1 MTTPT
6 IAGQQRGVWNARLRA
21 ALPAHLD
28 RLTWD
33 ADRVRDHQRDRLRA
47 LLRHAKAHSRFHA
60 ERLAGID
67 PARFELADLPSLP
80 TMTKAEMMAGLD
92 HLLTDPRLS
101 RAALERHIKRL
112 AHDRDV
118 RPDPPQG
125 SRGLGHAQASLAG
138 LTGATPLLG
147 EYVVLASGGSSGERG
162 VFAYGSDAIVD
173 YTLGLTRAGLARLLA
188 LGPPP
193 PGGVPM
199 AMVAAASPIHATRAL
214 PELFSGELLAV
225 TSIPVT
231 LPLPEIVERLNR
243 AQPMLLQGYPS
254 VLSLLATER
263 AAGRLRIAPLAVT
276 GSSEQF
282 LPDARARAAA
292 AFGVGVVDQF
302 GSTEGVVGAS
312 AEDDPI
318 IVLASD
324 LAIVELVDA
333 CGRPVPP
340 GTPSAKA
347 LVTNLMNPLQPLIR
361 YELPDRFLRQPD
373 AADHGHLR
381 VTVEGRAD
389 DLLRY
394 GDAMVHPLV
403 LRSVMVDTPEVVEY
417 QVIQTRRGAHVRVV
431 APGGVDQA
439 GLAARLAAALGGAGV
454 RDAEVT
460 VEPVAAVPRH
470 PDTGKSKRF
479 LTRPA

>member
-6 IAGQQRGVWNARLRA
+6 IAGQRRGAWNARLRA

-33 ADRVRDHQRDRLRA
+33 ADRIRGHQRERLRA

-60 ERLAGID
+60 ERLAGVD
-67 PARFELADLPSLP
+67 PARFELADLPTLP
-80 TMTKAEMMAGLD
+80 TMTKADMMAGLD
-92 HLLTDPRLS
+92 DLLTDPRLS
-101 RAALERHIKRL
+101 RAVLERH
-112 AHDRDV
+112 
-118 RPDPPQG
+118 
-125 SRGLGHAQASLAG
+125 LAG
-138 LTGATPLLG
+138 LTEATPLLG

-162 VFAYGSDAIVD
+162 VFAYGPDAVVD
-173 YTLGLTRAGLARLLA
+173 YTLGLIRGGLARLLS

-193 PGGVPM
+193 PGGVTM

-225 TSIPVT
+225 TSVPVT
-231 LPLPEIVERLNR
+231 LPLPEIVDRLNR
-243 AQPMLLQGYPS
+243 LQPMLLQGYPS

-282 LPDARARAAA
+282 LPDARARVAA
-292 AFGVGVVDQF
+292 AFRVGVVDQF
-302 GSTEGVVGAS
+302 GATEGMVGGS
-312 AEDDPI
+312 AEDHPI

-333 CGRPVPP
+333 RDRPVPP

-347 LVTNLMNPLQPLIR
+347 LVTNLMNPTQPLIR
-361 YELPDRFLRQPD
+361 YELPDRFVRQPD

-394 GDAMVHPLV
+394 GEVVVHPLV
-403 LRSVMVDTPEVVEY
+403 LRSVLVDTPEVVEY
-417 QVIQTRRGAHVRVV
+417 RVTQTRRGAHVEVV
-431 APGGVDQA
+431 APGGVDTPA
-439 GLAARLAAALGGAGV
+439 LAARLAAALGGAGV
-454 RDAEVT
+454 PDAAVT

-479 LTRPA
+479 VTQPA

>member
-6 IAGQQRGVWNARLRA
+6 IAGQRRGSWNARLRA

-33 ADRVRDHQRDRLRA
+33 ADRVRVHQRDRLRA

-60 ERLAGID
+60 ERLAGVD
-67 PARFELADLPSLP
+67 AARFELGDLPALP
-80 TMTKAEMMAGLD
+80 TMTKADMMAGLD
-92 HLLTDPRLS
+92 DLLTDPRLS
-101 RAALERHIKRL
+101 RAALERH
-112 AHDRDV
+112 
-118 RPDPPQG
+118 
-125 SRGLGHAQASLAG
+125 LAG
-138 LTGATPLLG
+138 STTEATALHG

-162 VFAYGSDAIVD
+162 VFAYGADAIVD
-173 YTLGLTRAGLARLLA
+173 YTLGLTRGGLARLLA
-188 LGPPP
+188 MGPPP

-214 PELFSGELLAV
+214 PELFSGEPLAV

-231 LPLPEIVERLNR
+231 LPLPEIVARLNR
-243 AQPMLLQGYPS
+243 LRPMLLQGYPS

-282 LPDARARAAA
+282 LADARARVAA

-302 GSTEGVVGAS
+302 GSTEGVLGSS
-312 AEDDPI
+312 APDDSA

-324 LAIVELVDA
+324 LAIVELVDDRN
-333 CGRPVPP
+333 RPVAP

-347 LVTNLMNPLQPLIR
+347 LVTNLMNPTQPLIR
-361 YELPDRFLRQPD
+361 YELPDRFVRQPD
-373 AADHGHLR
+373 AAGHGHLR

-389 DLLRY
+389 DLLRF
-394 GDAMVHPLV
+394 GEVVVHPLV
-403 LRSVMVDTPEVVEY
+403 LRSVLVDTPEVVEY
-417 QVIQTRRGAHVRVV
+417 QVTQTRRGAHVAVV
-431 APGGVDQA
+431 APGGVHEPA
-439 GLAARLAAALGGAGV
+439 LAARLADALGGAGV
-454 RDAEVT
+454 HAAEVT
-460 VEPVAAVPRH
+460 VQSVAAVARH
-470 PDTGKSKRF
+470 PDTGKTKRF
-479 LTRPA
+479 VTRPA

>member
-6 IAGQQRGVWNARLRA
+6 IAGQQRGIWNARLRA

-33 ADRVRDHQRDRLRA
+33 ADRVRAFQRARLRA

-60 ERLAGID
+60 ERLAGVD

-92 HLLTDPRLS
+92 DLLTDPRLS
-101 RAALERHIKRL
+101 RAALERH
-112 AHDRDV
+112 
-118 RPDPPQG
+118 
-125 SRGLGHAQASLAG
+125 LAG
-138 LTGATPLLG
+138 LAEATPLLG
-147 EYVVLASGGSSGERG
+147 EYVVLVSGGSSGERG
-162 VFAYGSDAIVD
+162 VFAYGADAIVD

-193 PGGVPM
+193 PGGLPM

-231 LPLPEIVERLNR
+231 LPPPEIVERLNR
-243 AQPMLLQGYPS
+243 ARPMLLQGYPS

-263 AAGRLRIAPLAVT
+263 AASRLLIAPLAVT

-282 LPDARARAAA
+282 LPDARARVAA

-312 AEDDPI
+312 APDDPA

-333 CGRPVPP
+333 HDRPVPP

-347 LVTNLMNPLQPLIR
+347 LVTNLMNPVQPLIR
-361 YELPDRFLRQPD
+361 YELPDRFVRQPD

-394 GDAMVHPLV
+394 GDVMIHPLV
-403 LRSVMVDTPEVVEY
+403 LRSVLVDTPEVVEY
-417 QVIQTRRGAHVRVV
+417 QVTQTRRGAHVQVV
-431 APGGVDQA
+431 APGGVDQP
-439 GLAARLAAALGGAGV
+439 GLAARLAAAL
-454 RDAEVT
+454 
-460 VEPVAAVPRH
+460 AAPASPAPR
-470 PDTGKSKRF
+470 
-479 LTRPA
+479 

>member
-6 IAGQQRGVWNARLRA
+6 IAGQQRGIWNARLRA

-33 ADRVRDHQRDRLRA
+33 ADRVRAHQRDRLRA

-60 ERLAGID
+60 ERLAGVD

-80 TMTKAEMMAGLD
+80 TMTKAEMIAGLD
-92 HLLTDPRLS
+92 DLLTDPRLS
-101 RAALERHIKRL
+101 RAALERH
-112 AHDRDV
+112 
-118 RPDPPQG
+118 
-125 SRGLGHAQASLAG
+125 LAG
-138 LTGATPLLG
+138 LTEATPLLDG
-147 EYVVLASGGSSGERG
+147 YVVLASGGSSGERG
-162 VFAYGSDAIVD
+162 VFAYGAGAIVD
-173 YTLGLTRAGLARLLA
+173 YTLGLTRAGLARLLG

-225 TSIPVT
+225 TSVPVT

-243 AQPMLLQGYPS
+243 ARPMLLQGYPS

-282 LPDARARAAA
+282 LPDARARVAA
-292 AFGVGVVDQF
+292 AFGGGVVDQF
-302 GSTEGVVGAS
+302 GSTEGVVGAT
-312 AEDDPI
+312 APDDAA

-333 CGRPVPP
+333 AGRPVPP
-340 GTPSAKA
+340 GTSSATA
-347 LVTNLMNPLQPLIR
+347 LVTNLMNPVQPLIR
-361 YELPDRFLRQPD
+361 YELPDRFIRQPD

-394 GDAMVHPLV
+394 GDVMVHPLV
-403 LRSVMVDTPEVVEY
+403 LRSVLVDTPEVVEY
-417 QVIQTRRGAHVRVV
+417 QVTQTRRGAHVQVV
-431 APGGVDQA
+431 APGGINEPA
-439 GLAARLAAALGGAGV
+439 LGARLAAALGGPGV
-454 RDAEVT
+454 PGAEVT
-460 VEPVAAVPRH
+460 VESVAAVPRH
-470 PDTGKSKRF
+470 PDTGKTKRF
-479 LTRPA
+479 VTQPA

>member
-6 IAGQQRGVWNARLRA
+6 IAGRRQGVWNARLRA

-28 RLTWD
+28 RLAWD
-33 ADRVRDHQRDRLRA
+33 AERIRAHQRDRLRA

-60 ERLAGID
+60 ERLAGVD

-92 HLLTDPRLS
+92 ELLTDPRLS
-101 RAALERHIKRL
+101 RAVLERH
-112 AHDRDV
+112 
-118 RPDPPQG
+118 
-125 SRGLGHAQASLAG
+125 LAG
-138 LTGATPLLG
+138 LTEATPLLG
-147 EYVVLASGGSSGERG
+147 EYVVLASGGSTGERG
-162 VFAYGSDAIVD
+162 VFAYGPDAIVD
-173 YTLGLTRAGLARLLA
+173 YTLGLTRAGLGRLLA

-243 AQPMLLQGYPS
+243 ARPMLLQGYPS
-254 VLSLLATER
+254 VLSLLAAER

-282 LPDARARAAA
+282 LPDARARVAA

-312 AEDDPI
+312 APDDPTM
-318 IVLASD
+318 VLASD
-324 LAIVELVDA
+324 LAILELVDA
-333 CGRPVPP
+333 RGRAVPP
-340 GTPSAKA
+340 GTPSATA
-347 LVTNLMNPLQPLIR
+347 LVTNLMNPVQPLIR
-361 YELPDRFLRQPD
+361 YELPDRFVRQPD

-394 GDAMVHPLV
+394 GDVMVHPLV
-403 LRSVMVDTPEVVEY
+403 LRSVLVDTPEVVEY
-417 QVIQTRRGAHVRVV
+417 QVTQTRRGAHVRVV
-431 APGGVDQA
+431 APGGVDRPA
-439 GLAARLAAALGGAGV
+439 LAARLAAALGGAGV
-454 RDAEVT
+454 HAAEVT
-460 VEPVAAVPRH
+460 VESVAAVPRH

>member
-33 ADRVRDHQRDRLRA
+33 ADRVRAHQRDRLRA
-47 LLRHAKAHSRFHA
+47 LLRHAKTSSRFHA
-60 ERLAGID
+60 ERLAGVD
-67 PARFELADLPSLP
+67 PVRFELADLPSLP

-92 HLLTDPRLS
+92 DLLTDPRLS
-101 RAALERHIKRL
+101 RAVLERH
-112 AHDRDV
+112 
-118 RPDPPQG
+118 
-125 SRGLGHAQASLAG
+125 LAG
-138 LTGATPLLG
+138 LTEAAPLLG
-147 EYVVLASGGSSGERG
+147 GYVVLASGGSSGERG
-162 VFAYGSDAIVD
+162 VLAYGSGAIVD

-231 LPLPEIVERLNR
+231 LPLPEIVGRLNR
-243 AQPMLLQGYPS
+243 ARPMLLQGYPS

-282 LPDARARAAA
+282 LPDARAHVAE

-312 AEDDPI
+312 APDDPT

-324 LAIVELVDA
+324 LAIVELVDDRD
-333 CGRPVPP
+333 RPVPP
-340 GTPSAKA
+340 GTPAAKA
-347 LVTNLMNPLQPLIR
+347 LVTNLMNPVQPLIR
-361 YELPDRFLRQPD
+361 YQLPDRFVRRPD

-394 GDAMVHPLV
+394 GDVMVHPLV
-403 LRSVMVDTPEVVEY
+403 LRSVLVDTPQVVEY
-417 QVIQTRRGAHVRVV
+417 QVTQTRRGAHLRVV
-431 APGGVDQA
+431 APGGVDEPA
-439 GLAARLAAALGGAGV
+439 LAARLAGALRAAGV
-454 RDAEVT
+454 RDPEVT
-460 VEPVAAVPRH
+460 VETVAAVARH

>member
-1 MTTPT
+1 MTAPT
-6 IAGQQRGVWNARLRA
+6 VAGQQRVVWNARLRA

-33 ADRVRDHQRDRLRA
+33 ADRIRAHQRDRLRA
-47 LLRHAKAHSRFHA
+47 LLRHAKSRSRFHA
-60 ERLAGID
+60 ERLAGVD
-67 PARFELADLPSLP
+67 PARFELADLPALP
-80 TMTKAEMMAGLD
+80 TMTKADMMAGLD
-92 HLLTDPRLS
+92 DLLTDPRLS
-101 RAALERHIKRL
+101 RAALERH
-112 AHDRDV
+112 
-118 RPDPPQG
+118 
-125 SRGLGHAQASLAG
+125 LAG
-138 LTGATPLLG
+138 LTEATPLFG

-162 VFAYGSDAIVD
+162 VFAYGSDAILD
-173 YTLGLTRAGLARLLA
+173 YTLGLTRAGLARLLG

-214 PELFSGELLAV
+214 PDLSSGELLAV

-231 LPLPEIVERLNR
+231 LPLPEIVDRLNR
-243 AQPMLLQGYPS
+243 LQPMLLQGYPS
-254 VLSLLATER
+254 ALSLLATER

-282 LPDARARAAA
+282 LPDARARVAA

-302 GSTEGVVGAS
+302 GSTEGVIGAS
-312 AEDDPI
+312 APDDPT

-324 LAIVELVDA
+324 LAIVELVDPRN
-333 CGRPVPP
+333 RPVPP

-347 LVTNLMNPLQPLIR
+347 LVTNLMNPTQPLIR
-361 YELPDRFLRQPD
+361 YELPDRFVRQPD

-394 GDAMVHPLV
+394 GDVMVHPLV
-403 LRSVMVDTPEVVEY
+403 LRSVLVDTPEVVEY
-417 QVIQTRRGAHVRVV
+417 QVTQTRRGAHVEVV
-431 APGGVDQA
+431 APGGVHEPA
-439 GLAARLAAALGGAGV
+439 LAARLAAALRGAGV
-454 RDAEVT
+454 PAAEAT
-460 VEPVAAVPRH
+460 VESVAAVARH